1 MHKVTLSH
9 LLPNSR
15 AIITKTVQVDDT
27 PRPAGTI
34 TVNSHSIW
42 IRRFTREFYAVG
54 VHAAGEWIPRTSQH
68 TITPNRRKLVKALT
82 GGTP

>member
-1 MHKVTLSH
+1 MPTVTLSQ

-15 AIITKTVQVDDT
+15 QIVSKTVQVDDT

-42 IRRFTREFYAVG
+42 IRRFTREFYPVG
-54 VHAAGEWIPRTSQH
+54 VHAPGEWIPRTSQH
-68 TITPNRRKLVKALT
+68 AITPNRRKLVKAFIGDT
-82 GGTP
+82 